1 MSRGFKLDDT
11 GDIIVSK
18 TGKITFTSGKD
29 LKRQTIET
37 VLQTNRGEWFLNP
50 DEGINFRAIL
60 GKNVKEEI
68 VRDEVQQ
75 GIRQVQEDLNI
86 TSFSMELDEKRHLKV
101 EFEAS
106 NNKEKIEGGSLYVR

>member
-1 MSRGFKLDDT
+1 MSRGFKLDEA

-75 GIRQVQEDLNI
+75 GIHQVQENLNI

-106 NNKEKIEGGSLYVR
+106 NNKESIEGGSLYVR